1 MDYPEFPNSD
11 EYTPIRDILKGQSK
25 KFVKIRGWIYR
36 TRSSGKL
43 AFVVVRDST
52 GVVQCTVS
60 RDKVAESDFDGASKA
75 LIESSV
81 ILEGEPVK
89 DDRAPG
95 GWEIRASK
103 FEVFHFAET
112 FPITKDQS
120 DEHLLNNRHLWLRSR
135 NMVAALKIRSTVFK
149 AFRDYWGG
157 LEFTEIQSPSF
168 TTSACEGGSTLFN
181 VSYDD
186 DNEKSG
192 QKFYAHLSQSW
203 QLYAEATMF
212 GLENIF
218 TLAPSFRAE
227 KSRTRRHLTEF
238 WHAEVESAW
247 LHNHQMMDLE
257 EGMIMYILKAVLS
270 SNRTELEIL
279 GRDIS
284 VLENIKSPFDRMKYE
299 EVIDKLNSMGFD
311 LSWGDDFGY
320 KEEKALTQE
329 LKSPLYITNFPKEK
343 GFYHRPDPNDPKSLV
358 CHDLLAPEGYG
369 EIIGGGER
377 VWSPDELIERIRE
390 EGLEPE
396 SYGWYLDIRKF
407 GSVPHSGFGLGIDRI
422 VSWIC
427 GSNHIKHVIPFPR
440 TMRRTTP

>member
-1 MDYPEFPNSD
+1 
-11 EYTPIRDILKGQSK
+11 
-25 KFVKIRGWIYR
+25 
-36 TRSSGKL
+36 L

-60 RDKVAESDFDGASKA
+60 RDKVAKSDFDGASKA

-257 EGMIMYILKAVLS
+257 EGMIMYILKSVLS

-311 LSWGDDFGY
+311 LSWGADFGY

-422 VSWIC
+422 VGWIC